1 VSPEEVAAHLLERS
15 RLRYSPASG
24 PGGQHRD
31 HTESRAELVVPA
43 AALEGLPDDIAARLL
58 DGLHLRGHPLR
69 IASQAD
75 RSRERN
81 RQIVIGTNQGQGI
94 RFSETDVRPMG
105 RDTTGAKGIAGG
117 NSARTILTAVAATP
131 VASMVR
137 LIGSIEGALPGPR
150 YGGLCAARSAKMQKR
165 GIFRKENEG
174 TTSREDLG
182 LPGPKIT
189 YSGPNRRKSRG
200 F

>member
-1 VSPEEVAAHLLERS
+1 MSPEEVAAHLLERS
-15 RLRYSPASG
+15 KLRYSRASG

-81 RQIVIGTNQGQGI
+81 RQIV
-94 RFSETDVRPMG
+94 E
-105 RDTTGAKGIAGG
+105 
-117 NSARTILTAVAATP
+117 ARLRARVAAALAP
-131 VASMVR
+131 RRARRAGAPSAASVARR
-137 LIGSIEGALPGPR
+137 LEQKAH
-150 YGGLCAARSAKMQKR
+150 RSRVKTLRRRPA
-165 GIFRKENEG
+165 
-174 TTSREDLG
+174 ED
-182 LPGPKIT
+182 
-189 YSGPNRRKSRG
+189 
-200 F
+200 